1 MIENYPSMQPL
12 LEKTR
17 PVKNPKSSIQK
28 TRLSTYVWIFLAA
41 IGSLSLL
48 GYALSSFFDNVCID
62 LSGNNPCQHILFI
75 GNSYTYVNDLPTMF
89 VRLARSGGH
98 AIDASM
104 VAEGG
109 WTLSDH
115 IKSTKTLEKIKFRK
129 WDYVVLQEQ
138 SQIPA
143 SNEARVS
150 GMFPSAR
157 KLSERIIS
165 GGGKPIFFLTWGH
178 RDGWPEMGLNGY
190 DEMQHSLDQ
199 GYREIARQLNL
210 PVAPV
215 GDAWELAMKQNSQLV
230 LWQEDG
236 SHPTEEGTYLSACV
250 FYASIFHQSPEGL
263 SFHANLKG
271 EIPVIL
277 QKIAS
282 ETVLTNPDIWNNQ

>member
-1 MIENYPSMQPL
+1 MTENDPSMQPL

-17 PVKNPKSSIQK
+17 SVKNPKSSIQNS
-28 TRLSTYVWIFLAA
+28 RLSAYVWIFLAA
-41 IGSLSLL
+41 IGSIALF
-48 GYALSSFFDNVCID
+48 GYALNLFFDSNCVD
-62 LSGNNPCQHILFI
+62 LTGSNPCQHVLFI
-75 GNSYTYVNDLPTMF
+75 GNSYTYVNDLPAMF

-115 IKSTKTLEKIKFRK
+115 IKSSKTLEKIKSQK

-143 SNEARVS
+143 SGEAREK
-150 GMFPSAR
+150 GMYPSAR
-157 KLSERIIS
+157 MLSELIIV
-165 GGGKPIFFLTWGH
+165 GGGQPIFFQTWGH

-215 GDAWELAMKQNSQLV
+215 GDAWELAMRQNSQLV

-263 SFHANLKG
+263 SFHSNLKG
-271 EIPVIL
+271 EIPALL
-277 QKIAS
+277 QKIAA
-282 ETVLTNPDIWNNQ
+282 ETALTNPD